1 MLYEKI
7 KSIADAKHIS
17 ILQIERE
24 CNIKPSSI
32 YHWDKVK
39 PSYDKVVAVAKY
51 LGVSVENLTAEW
63 LWKK

>member
-7 KSIADAKHIS
+7 KAIADAKHIS

-32 YHWDKVK
+32 YHWNEIK

-51 LGVSVENLTAEW
+51 LGVTVEQLVGSE
-63 LWKK
+63 